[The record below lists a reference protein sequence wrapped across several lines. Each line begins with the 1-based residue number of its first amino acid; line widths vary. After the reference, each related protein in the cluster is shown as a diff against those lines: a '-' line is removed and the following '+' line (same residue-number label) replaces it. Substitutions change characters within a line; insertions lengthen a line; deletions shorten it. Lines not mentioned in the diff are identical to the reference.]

1 VFDAAAEALGAL
13 PIIAED
19 LGVITPAVRR
29 LRDDLGLPGM
39 VVLQFGWVRGAPRNV
54 HDVANHA
61 ELRIAYTGTHDNDTL
76 RGWYE
81 SLPAWRRAR
90 VDAARPGAAEE
101 PWWDLIALTFSS
113 RARVAIVQAQD
124 VLGLGSEARMN
135 QPGRVSGAWK
145 WRLDALPSRDLARRL
160 RGVAEAAGRV

>member
-1 VFDAAAEALGAL
+1 
-13 PIIAED
+13 
-19 LGVITPAVRR
+19 VRR

-39 VVLQFGWVRGAPRNV
+39 VVLQFGWVRGAPGNV

-61 ELRIAYTGTHDNDTL
+61 EHRIAYTGTHDNDTL

-81 SLPAWRRAR
+81 SLPDDTRAR
-90 VDAARPGAAEE
+90 VDADRPGAAAE

-113 RARVAIVQAQD
+113 RARVAMVQAQD

-135 QPGRVSGAWK
+135 QPGTATGAWK
-145 WRLDALPSRDLARRL
+145 WRMEALPGASAAARL
-160 RGVAEAAGRV
+160 REATQAAGRVRAIVG